1 VSGLLI
7 FSSRRE
13 HLLSVLLRLEYI
25 RLGIFIYML
34 LSITSTDAYYSLFYL
49 TFTACEGALGLSIL
63 ILIGRTLGGDY
74 FKSFNLVLFNF

>member
-1 VSGLLI
+1 
-7 FSSRRE
+7 
-13 HLLSVLLRLEYI
+13 
-25 RLGIFIYML
+25 ML

-63 ILIGRTLGGDY
+63 ILMGRTLGGDY